1 MSETL
6 NKVDELLANRR
17 NCIAA
22 LEQAAA
28 KATEAR
34 SVLTRAEEELAAA
47 WAVAND
53 TGWSSKELDQLGFTD
68 PTSQRPVRKRT
79 TSRPRAAKQPGSPN
93 SAQTPAPSPVGELN
107 TDEVQR

>member
-28 KATEAR
+28 KANEAR
-34 SVLTRAEEELAAA
+34 SVLAHAEEELAAA
-47 WAVAND
+47 WAVANN
-53 TGWSSKELDQLGFTD
+53 TGWSTKELDQLGFSAPAEPR
-68 PTSQRPVRKRT
+68 PTRR
-79 TSRPRAAKQPGSPN
+79 RAASHRGASRKAAPS
-93 SAQTPAPSPVGELN
+93 PAPSESFSEPSPNLAS
-107 TDEVQR
+107 